1 MTAMAIIGHQSEKMF
16 ERYNTIDEADLK
28 RAAAKINTYLTLAHQ
43 EAEGESSNPAIS

>member
-28 RAAAKINTYLTLAHQ
+28 RTAAKMNTYLTNTSPPRGRTRQ
-43 EAEGESSNPAIS
+43 F